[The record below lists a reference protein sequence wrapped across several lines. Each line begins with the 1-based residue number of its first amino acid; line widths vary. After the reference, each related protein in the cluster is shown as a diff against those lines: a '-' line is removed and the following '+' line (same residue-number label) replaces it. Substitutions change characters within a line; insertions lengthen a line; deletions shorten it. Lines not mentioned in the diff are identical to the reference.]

1 MEDKLRAR
9 DENPDEAVEKVG
21 GLLIF
26 IVTEAAQDHAYV
38 SQTFVEARPRDLMLE
53 PWLQTHTVMS
63 LQCAPAQPLIRHDGT
78 CRLLQLGSSQCPSML
93 MWLTA
98 CPGASSQRSALSRC
112 APAES
117 PCISGLAENCLKPAI
132 HTWKDKAGCRQ
143 NVS

>member
-21 GLLIF
+21 GLLII
-26 IVTEAAQDHAYV
+26 IVTKAAQDHAYV
-38 SQTFVEARPRDLMLE
+38 SQTFVETRPCDLMLE

-117 PCISGLAENCLKPAI
+117 PRISGLADCVLSLQCAPGLEKP
-132 HTWKDKAGCRQ
+132 GGR
-143 NVS
+143 